1 MKKAVYSLKNG
12 KSPGIDEIRAEYL
25 KHLPDIVYERIA
37 DLPNHIAETGETP
50 SVLKTGLLVPLQKPG
65 KKRGPVSNIKPVI
78 PLSILRKRM
87 AVCVGVIGRIG
98 EKINQ
103 QIPLS
108 QAAYRSGRG
117 TSEQVLTMRL
127 MTEKAVTTPGYKVNA
142 ISC

>member
-1 MKKAVYSLKNG
+1 M
-12 KSPGIDEIRAEYL
+12 
-25 KHLPDIVYERIA
+25 YERIA

-50 SVLKTGLLVPLQKPG
+50 SVLKTGLLVPHQKPG

-78 PLSILRKRM
+78 PVSILRKRM
-87 AVCVGVIGRIG
+87 AVCVGLIGRIG

-117 TSEQVLTMRL
+117 TSAQVLTMRL

>member
-1 MKKAVYSLKNG
+1 M
-12 KSPGIDEIRAEYL
+12 
-25 KHLPDIVYERIA
+25 YERIA

-98 EKINQ
+98 EINQ

-127 MTEKAVTTPGYKVNA
+127 MTEKAVTTPGYNVNA